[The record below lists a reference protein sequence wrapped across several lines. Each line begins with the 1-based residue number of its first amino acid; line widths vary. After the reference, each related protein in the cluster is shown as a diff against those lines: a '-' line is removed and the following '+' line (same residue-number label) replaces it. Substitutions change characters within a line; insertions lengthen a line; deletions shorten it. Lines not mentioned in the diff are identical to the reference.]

1 MMTAA
6 AFACVPGS
14 DAETVAEGSELWS
27 GCFGEP
33 RSTVVTSSPMF
44 RERIV
49 TPAPQA
55 GHEMLACLVADCTSC
70 RVDNDCHLP
79 CAPSKAWQ

>member
-55 GHEMLACLVADCTSC
+55 GREMLACLVADCTSC

-79 CAPSKAWQ
+79 CAPPEAWQ